1 MVGLDR
7 CLPLLNIARERGE
20 DRHLINA
27 DACRLPFQFPC
38 LISFLSP
45 CYFLLSVPLQ
55 LSFILLDFFPKGR
68 GSYGTLPKMIIIIIW
83 GSMRSFIFF
92 QAFPWFPSFSSWWRS
107 FPDVFYDYFL
117 PWSPTFQLSPSD
129 STLNFVLNLEI
140 NFLLLA
146 ALKEYSQV
154 SARAM
159 IVYRDLFG
167 QCMEMKSAYIQNVS
181 IEYFL
186 NEFRLLVTFAVEG
199 LFNWCN
205 KSERNVVGFQGSRLD
220 SFLVSNS

>member
-1 MVGLDR
+1 MGYFEIIWNNCYQWIYLYFYILNFFTKVGNLT
-7 CLPLLNIARERGE
+7 A
-20 DRHLINA
+20 
-27 DACRLPFQFPC
+27 PFP
-38 LISFLSP
+38 
-45 CYFLLSVPLQ
+45 
-55 LSFILLDFFPKGR
+55 G
-68 GSYGTLPKMIIIIIW
+68 MIIIIIW

-167 QCMEMKSAYIQNVS
+167 QCMEMKSAYIQNFSV
-181 IEYFL
+181 EYSL

-199 LFNWCN
+199 LFDWCN